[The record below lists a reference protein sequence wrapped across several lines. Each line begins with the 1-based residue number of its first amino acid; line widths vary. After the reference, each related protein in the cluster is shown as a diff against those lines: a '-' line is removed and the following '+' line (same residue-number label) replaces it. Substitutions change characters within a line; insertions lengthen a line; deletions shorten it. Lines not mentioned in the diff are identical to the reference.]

1 MACAPGRDCLLPLIQ
16 FSTPAKYFFQIFT
29 SIARKQHLNDKTD
42 NLEKEDRNTTILVK
56 QAIGG
61 DETSYKALYA
71 KYAKAMY
78 NICIR
83 LLNHNTEAE
92 DVLQES
98 FIIAFRKLKELKDPS
113 TFGGWL
119 RRIVI
124 NQCHQQGRK
133 AKLMYEELDDAEEIV
148 EEDENWIHK
157 VPSADVHVAIRNLP
171 DGCRRV
177 FLLYTSENYTHKAI
191 ADLLDITE
199 STSKSQYLRARKL
212 LQAQLKKR
220 HG

>member
-1 MACAPGRDCLLPLIQ
+1 MEL
-16 FSTPAKYFFQIFT
+16 
-29 SIARKQHLNDKTD
+29 
-42 NLEKEDRNTTILVK
+42 EDRDTTILVK

-83 LLNHNTEAE
+83 LLNHNSDAE

-98 FIIAFRKLKELKDPS
+98 FIIAFRKLRELKDPS

-124 NQCHQQGRK
+124 NQCLQQGRK
-133 AKLMYEELDDAEEIV
+133 DKISFEELDDSEAYV
-148 EEDENWIHK
+148 EEDLNWIND
-157 VPSADVHVAIRNLP
+157 VPIAEVHLAIRALP
-171 DGCRRV
+171 DGCRKI
-177 FLLYTSENYTHKAI
+177 FLLYTSENYTHKDI
-191 ADLLDITE
+191 AALLGIAE
-199 STSKSQYLRARKL
+199 STSKSQYLRAKKL
-212 LQAQLKKR
+212 LQEQLKKR